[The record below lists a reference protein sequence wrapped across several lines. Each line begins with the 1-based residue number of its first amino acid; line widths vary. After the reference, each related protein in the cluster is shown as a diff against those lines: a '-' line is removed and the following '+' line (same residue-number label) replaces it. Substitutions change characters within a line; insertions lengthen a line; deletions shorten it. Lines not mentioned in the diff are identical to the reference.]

1 MNWRNRK
8 KVLEC
13 SHYHYER
20 FMVTDDPYPIY
31 DSDEYCKIKWKELQ
45 DKAEA
50 NGENRPNY
58 CEICSK
64 CKHFTVT
71 RPNIRKERDRKKEIK
86 EIERYW
92 KKQERIAFRD
102 GKYEERFDSM
112 IKFDLPF

>member
-20 FMVTDDPYPIY
+20 FMVTDNPYPIY

-45 DKAEA
+45 DKTET
-50 NGENRPNY
+50 NSENRLNY

-71 RPNIRKERDRKKEIK
+71 RPNIKKERKRKKDK
-86 EIERYW
+86 RN
-92 KKQERIAFRD
+92 RTLL
-102 GKYEERFDSM
+102 GKARKNSVS
-112 IKFDLPF
+112 